1 MSTLDRTGVTDLT
14 AARWRPRE
22 PWRARLTAVL
32 VGWEGVL
39 AVIAVALV
47 VVAVLTTPGFAD
59 SYNLESS
66 LSRMSARALMV
77 LPLVP
82 LIIAREIDISV
93 ASIAGLSGI
102 VMTLVSGAG
111 APWAVALLA
120 AVLVGAACGAINAF
134 FVSVGL
140 PSLIVTLG
148 TLAVF
153 RGLCYVLVGGTPV
166 NTVPDAVLE
175 LSYTDVPGTF
185 VPWTFV
191 PFLLLLPVFAVALH
205 RTPWG
210 RRVYAIGGNPEAA
223 RYAGVRNRRI
233 IARMFVVSGAVA
245 ALAGVIHTGLNS
257 SASPD
262 AMLGF
267 ELDVVTIVFL
277 GGVSFLG
284 GQGRMSG
291 VLWALVA
298 VVVLRS
304 MLQLLNVGAYAQ
316 SAVVG
321 LLLIL
326 SLLAANLVD
335 RARVWAAT
343 RRRGQRH
350 PSHPGSY
357 TSTKESAHP

>member
-1 MSTLDRTGVTDLT
+1 M
-14 AARWRPRE
+14 
-22 PWRARLTAVL
+22 TAVL
-32 VGWEGVL
+32 VGWEGIL
-39 AVIAVALV
+39 ALIAVALIV
-47 VVAVLTTPGFAD
+47 TAVLTTAGFAD

-66 LSRMSARALMV
+66 LSRMGARALMV

-82 LIIAREIDISV
+82 LIVAREIDISV

-102 VMTLVSGAG
+102 VMALTAGAG
-111 APWAVALLA
+111 APWWVAVVA
-120 AVLVGAACGAINAF
+120 AVLTGAGCGVVNAA
-134 FVSVGL
+134 FVTLGL

-166 NTVPDAVLE
+166 NTVPDAILQF
-175 LSYTDVPGTF
+175 SYTDVPGTF
-185 VPWTFV
+185 VPWVFV
-191 PFLLLLPVFAVALH
+191 PFLVLLPVFWVALH

-210 RRVYAIGGNPEAA
+210 RRVYAIGGNPETA

-245 ALAGVIHTGLNS
+245 ALAGIVHTGLNS

-267 ELDVVTIVFL
+267 ELDVVTVVFL

-284 GQGRMSG
+284 GKGRMSG
-291 VLWALVA
+291 VVWALVA
-298 VVVLRS
+298 VIVLRS

-335 RARVWAAT
+335 QAREWAAT
-343 RRRGQRH
+343 RRRRQRH
-350 PSHPGSY
+350 PGRQ
-357 TSTKESAHP
+357 TSTKESAHR